1 MSDKGLNGQKQYLKD
16 FLTNKL
22 TRTER
27 LIVVLYYY
35 DEMTMVE
42 IANVLEVS
50 PSEVSQM
57 HSSIIS
63 RCKSYLREQG
73 FS

>member
-35 DEMTMVE
+35 DEMTIPE
-42 IANVLEVS
+42 IAKSLDLS
-50 PSEVSQM
+50 PSKVYQM
-57 HSSIIS
+57 RSRIIS
-63 RCKSYLREQG
+63 RCKSYLQEQE